1 MRATSTATQTA
12 PSAVTPEP
20 RQQDLPG
27 FAELRADTG
36 LTELPSGAGELKAK
50 ELKFVAELL
59 RDGCQRRAAIAAG
72 YSEQSADQ
80 IASELLRRP
89 RVAGFYRRSLERL
102 GADTNAAIRRLE
114 ERARIFAAKA
124 IVAAQETEAAKA
136 IVAAAGAKLAAKPQD
151 KDLMETF
158 EMRVG
163 ILRRH
168 QNEEAHYSRLAG
180 EADKTLLSAAGKLSL
195 GVNVSGRVDVEHR
208 QAQEIPQEV
217 LPFLTGV
224 RISPSNGERKGS
236 NNNTGSPACD
246 EQAGFTLEGRA
257 A

>member
-1 MRATSTATQTA
+1 MRATTTQAA
-12 PSAVTPEP
+12 PSAVTTEP
-20 RQQDLPG
+20 TQQDLPG

-36 LTELPSGAGELKAK
+36 LEQLPSGAGELKAK

-102 GADTNAAIRRLE
+102 GADTNAVIRRLE

-124 IVAAQETEAAKA
+124 VEAAQEAVKAKA
-136 IVAAAGAKLAAKPQD
+136 VVEKAGDALAAKPLD
-151 KDLMETF
+151 KGLQEIF
-158 EMRVG
+158 ELAVG

-180 EADKTLLSAAGKLSL
+180 EADKTLLSAAGKLIL
-195 GVNVSGRVDVEHR
+195 GVNVSGKVDVEHR
-208 QAQEIPQEV
+208 QSQEIPSAV
-217 LPFLTGV
+217 VPFLTGV
-224 RISPSNGERKGS
+224 RISPSDGERKGS

-246 EQAGFTLEGRA
+246 AQAGFALAGRA